1 MMKTMIR
8 PIQNRYEIKE
18 EFLQCRFSTLYQAQ
32 DLVSQTPLVIRM
44 IHQSLPVDNP
54 ELRRNVRLQMFRE
67 GRALSG
73 LKHRNLP
80 GLLDVIEDG
89 DRIYLLLEDFH
100 GRTME
105 QFIDEVEDFVDE
117 RTLIRWL
124 NQFISVLGYLHHRH
138 PPIIHRDL
146 NPKSVIIT
154 PHGVLKIAEFGLAKI
169 REPEDPARTLF
180 KSTGNPIFA
189 APEQLLG
196 NPSHPANDIYSLGA
210 LLYYLAAKKLPRK
223 SLERFNYPESDEPL
237 QSINPQIPDYFAYFV
252 EKMMKPD
259 MEERFTDI
267 YEIQEEILK
276 KIPMGYSTSLSL
288 PFILKAVNVNAETA
302 TETEVEGNVQKIQEE
317 STPPL
322 PELMPPLKME
332 VPEPEEPEPETKPRK
347 KAFWDEFLSIPTWML
362 EKQMARSSP
371 LMDKGTERQLQ
382 QFPFIDLSTMQ
393 LSRELGRLI
402 PQGISKSIQGVV
414 IGKPSSRE
422 IMVAVKDPTHIYIYD
437 HIYYATGNKLKPVLV
452 RADSSMID
460 LAREYVYT
468 NFPGTQTKTWLEW
481 LEQKKY
487 ETDKLDVKTVDE
499 ELDIFKGEIKGP
511 VIEAVDRIIKEAISI
526 GASDIHMESYENDMV
541 VRYRIDGV
549 LHNIRSY
556 SSKMAGAVV
565 KRIKITAGMDI
576 AQDRITQGGRISV
589 RVRDR
594 EFDLRVSIVPVPHGE
609 NVVMR
614 LLNKGAFNY
623 TLSHL
628 GFDEISEERYRNL
641 LSLPYGMI
649 LVSGP
654 TGSGKST
661 TLYASLTEISRPD
674 RKLLTVEDPIEYEMP
689 GITQVQVN
697 MAPAEA
703 EKKVTFARAL
713 REFLR
718 QDPDVIMVGE
728 IRDRE
733 TAAISVQAALT
744 GHLLLSTIH
753 TNDSIGIITRLEDM
767 GIESYLI
774 SSTLLGG
781 IAQRLVRKVC
791 DNCKE
796 KMEPPPGIR
805 KKLEAEGISEFN
817 LYKGKGC
824 LQCHFTGNRGR
835 LALYEILTVSP
846 ELRPMIAGR
855 SDSTEIL
862 KKAQSLGMRT
872 LYQDGLHKVAKGMIS
887 YDEVMRVT
895 LA

>member
-1 MMKTMIR
+1 MMTTIMR
-8 PIQNRYEIKE
+8 PVQNRYEIKE
-18 EFLQCRFSTLYQAQ
+18 EFLQCRFSTLYHAQ

-44 IHQSLPVDNP
+44 VHQSLPADNP

-67 GRALSG
+67 GRALSA

-80 GLLDVIEDG
+80 GVLDVIEDG
-89 DRIYLLLEDFH
+89 DRIYLLLEDFR

-105 QFIDEVEDFVDE
+105 QFMGEVEGFLDE
-117 RTLIRWL
+117 RILIRWL
-124 NQFISVLGYLHHRH
+124 NQLISVLGYLHHQY

-154 PHGVLKIAEFGLAKI
+154 PHGVLKIAEFGLSKI
-169 REPEDPARTLF
+169 REAEDPGRTLF
-180 KSTGNPIFA
+180 KSMGDPVFA

-196 NPSHPANDIYSLGA
+196 SPSQPANDIYSLGT
-210 LLYYLAAKKLPRK
+210 LLYYLAGRKLPIK
-223 SLERFNYPESDEPL
+223 SLERLNSPDSDEPL
-237 QSINPQIPDYFAYFV
+237 QAINPQLPDYFTYFV
-252 EKMMKPD
+252 EKMMKPKV
-259 MEERFTDI
+259 EERFTDI

-276 KIPMGYSTSLSL
+276 KIPIGFSTSVSL
-288 PFILKAVNVNAETA
+288 PFMLTSIKTNVETTAEIKEEDKESEEQTDRLPEIIPPLI
-302 TETEVEGNVQKIQEE
+302 TET
-317 STPPL
+317 
-322 PELMPPLKME
+322 
-332 VPEPEEPEPETKPRK
+332 PEPEEPEQEAKPKK

-362 EKQMARSSP
+362 EKQMARSAP
-371 LMDKGTERQLQ
+371 VIDKGTERQLR
-382 QFPFIDLSTMQ
+382 QFHYIDLNAMQ
-393 LSRELGRLI
+393 ISRELGRLI
-402 PQGISKSIQGVV
+402 PRGISKSIQGVV

-452 RADSSMID
+452 RADPSMID
-460 LAREYVYT
+460 LAMEYIYT

-487 ETDKLDVKTVDE
+487 ETDKLDVKTIDE

-526 GASDIHMESYENDMV
+526 GASDIHMESYENEMV

-576 AQDRITQGGRISV
+576 AQDRVTQGGRISV

-609 NVVMR
+609 SVVMR

-697 MAPAEA
+697 MAPAEM

-805 KKLEAEGISEFN
+805 KKLEGEGISEFN

-846 ELRPMIAGR
+846 ELRPMIAAR

>member
-1 MMKTMIR
+1 MITMMR
-8 PIQNRYEIKE
+8 PIQNRYELKE
-18 EFLQCRFSTLYQAQ
+18 EFLQCRFSTLYHAQ
-32 DLVSQTPLVIRM
+32 DLVSQAPLTVRM
-44 IHQSLPVDNP
+44 IHQSLPADNP

-89 DRIYLLLEDFH
+89 DRIYLLLEDFR

-105 QFIDEVEDFVDE
+105 QFLGEVEGFLDE
-117 RTLIRWL
+117 RILIRWL
-124 NQFISVLGYLHHRH
+124 NQFVSVLSYLHHQF

-154 PHGVLKIAEFGLAKI
+154 PHGVLKLAEFGLAKI
-169 REPEDPARTLF
+169 REPEDPGRTLF

-196 NPSHPANDIYSLGA
+196 NPSQPANDIYSLGA
-210 LLYYLAAKKLPRK
+210 LLYYMAAKKYPRK
-223 SLERFNYPESDEPL
+223 SLERYNDPGSDEPL
-237 QSINPQIPDYFAYFV
+237 QAVNPQIPDYFAYFV

-259 MEERFTDI
+259 IDERFTDI
-267 YEIQEEILK
+267 YEVQEEILK
-276 KIPMGYSTSLSL
+276 RIPMGYSTSLSL
-288 PFILKAVNVNAETA
+288 PFMLNMVKAGGETGTEPESGAEGEKA
-302 TETEVEGNVQKIQEE
+302 AVE
-317 STPPL
+317 PPL
-322 PELMPPLKME
+322 PEVIPPIKME
-332 VPEPEEPEPETKPRK
+332 SPEPEEPEPEIKPKK

-371 LMDKGTERQLQ
+371 VMDRGTERQLKQ
-382 QFPFIDLSTMQ
+382 YPFIDLSTMQ
-393 LSRELGRLI
+393 LSRELGMLI
-402 PQGISKSIQGVV
+402 PQGIAKSIQGVV

-452 RADSSMID
+452 RADPSMID
-460 LAREYVYT
+460 LAREYIYT

-487 ETDKLDVKTVDE
+487 ETDKLDVKTIDE

-576 AQDRITQGGRISV
+576 SQDRITQGGRISV

-609 NVVMR
+609 NIVMR

-623 TLSHL
+623 SLSDL

-728 IRDRE
+728 IRDEE

-796 KMEPPPGIR
+796 KMETPPGVR
-805 KKLEAEGISEFN
+805 KKLEEEGIRKFN

-872 LYQDGLHKVAKGMIS
+872 LYQDGLHKVANGVIS

>member
-1 MMKTMIR
+1 MKTAVKS
-8 PIQNRYEIKE
+8 IQNRYEIKE
-18 EFLQCRFSTLYQAQ
+18 EFLRCRFSTLYHAQ
-32 DLVSQTPLVIRM
+32 DLISQTPLVVRM
-44 IHQSLPVDNP
+44 IHQSLPADNP

-67 GRALSG
+67 GRGLSS

-89 DRIYLLLEDFH
+89 DRIYLLLEDFR
-100 GRTME
+100 GRTLE
-105 QFIDEVEDFVDE
+105 QFIGEGEGLPDEGI
-117 RTLIRWL
+117 LIRWL
-124 NQFISVLGYLHHRH
+124 NQFVSVLGYLHHRH
-138 PPIIHRDL
+138 PPIIHRDI
-146 NPKSVIIT
+146 NPQSIIIT
-154 PHGVLKIAEFGLAKI
+154 PHGVIKLAEFGLAKI
-169 REPEDPARTLF
+169 REPEDPGRTLF
-180 KSTGNPIFA
+180 KSTGDPIFA

-196 NPSHPANDIYSLGA
+196 NPSLPANDIYSLGA
-210 LLYYLAAKKLPRK
+210 LLYYLASKKLPRK
-223 SLERFNYPESDEPL
+223 SLERFHDPSSDEPL
-237 QSINPQIPDYFAYFV
+237 QSVNPQIPGYFASFV
-252 EKMMKPD
+252 EKMMKPRVED
-259 MEERFTDI
+259 RFTDI

-276 KIPMGYSTSLSL
+276 KVPMSYSTSISI
-288 PFILKAVNVNAETA
+288 PFMFRGEEKRAEAEAETKTDSD
-302 TETEVEGNVQKIQEE
+302 TEEKQPVI
-317 STPPL
+317 SLL
-322 PELMPPLKME
+322 PESITPAKTELQE
-332 VPEPEEPEPETKPRK
+332 PEHEEPETVKPARRD
-347 KAFWDEFLSIPTWML
+347 FWNEFLSIPSWML
-362 EKQMARSSP
+362 ERQMARSAP
-371 LMDKGTERQLQ
+371 EIDRGTESQLR

-393 LSRELGRLI
+393 LSRDLGKLI
-402 PQGISKSIQGVV
+402 PQGIAKSIQGVV

-437 HIYYATGNKLKPVLV
+437 HINYATGNKLKPVLV
-452 RADSSMID
+452 RADPSMID
-460 LAREYVYT
+460 LAREYIYT
-468 NFPGTQTKTWLEW
+468 DFPGTQTKTWLEW
-481 LEQKKY
+481 LEHKKY
-487 ETDKLDVKTVDE
+487 ETDKLNVKTVDE

-576 AQDRITQGGRISV
+576 AQDRVTQGGRISV

-614 LLNKGAFNY
+614 LLNKGAFDY

-628 GFDEISEERYRNL
+628 GFDEVSEERYRSL

-661 TLYASLTEISRPD
+661 TLYASLSEISRPD

-697 MAPAEA
+697 LAPAEV

-718 QDPDVIMVGE
+718 QDPDVVMVGE
-728 IRDRE
+728 IRDEE

-744 GHLLLSTIH
+744 GHLVLSTIH

-796 KMEPPPGIR
+796 KMEAPPEIR
-805 KKLEAEGISEFN
+805 KKLEKEGIDEFN

-835 LALYEILTVSP
+835 LALYEILTVTP
-846 ELRPMIAGR
+846 ELRPMIAGK
-855 SDSTEIL
+855 SESTQIL

>member
-1 MMKTMIR
+1 MQTMIR

-18 EFLQCRFSTLYQAQ
+18 ELMKCRFYTLYQAL

-44 IHQSLPVDNP
+44 IHQSLPADNP

-73 LKHRNLP
+73 MKHRNLP
-80 GLLDVIEDG
+80 GVLDVIEDG
-89 DRIYLLLEDFH
+89 DRIYLLLEDFK

-105 QFIDEVEDFVDE
+105 QFLGEVEGFLDE
-117 RTLIRWL
+117 RILIRWL
-124 NQFISVLGYLHHRH
+124 NQFVSVLGYLHHQY

-169 REPEDPARTLF
+169 REPEDPGRTLF

-196 NPSHPANDIYSLGA
+196 SPSQPANDIYSLGV
-210 LLYYLAAKKLPRK
+210 LLYYMAAKKFPRK
-223 SLERFNYPESDEPL
+223 SLERLNSTEPDEPL

-252 EKMMKPD
+252 EKMMKPKV
-259 MEERFTDI
+259 EERFSDI

-276 KIPMGYSTSLSL
+276 KIPVGFSTSVSL
-288 PFILKAVNVNAETA
+288 PFMLTTMKANVEAETDISTTEKKEEVVSTLPELKPPQIIKA
-302 TETEVEGNVQKIQEE
+302 PETETE
-317 STPPL
+317 
-322 PELMPPLKME
+322 
-332 VPEPEEPEPETKPRK
+332 EPESEAKLKK

-371 LMDKGTERQLQ
+371 VTDKGTERQLR

-452 RADSSMID
+452 RADPSMID

-526 GASDIHMESYENDMV
+526 GASDIHMETYENEMV

-609 NVVMR
+609 SVVMR

-796 KMEPPPGIR
+796 KMEAPPEIR

-817 LYKGKGC
+817 LHKGKGC

-846 ELRPMIAGR
+846 ELRPMIAGK